1 MCLFDMAA
9 ETRPISEPLEAAIP
23 IAYQRLGL
31 PVLLHVLLKV
41 LLERELLATQRAR
54 VPNFQVLS
62 LVVSMQTRQLVVLL
76 ITSLVP
82 ALELSLQ
89 HRLLSL

>member
-9 ETRPISEPLEAAIP
+9 ETRPIPEPFEAAIP

-31 PVLLHVLLKV
+31 SVLLHVFNKV
-41 LLERELLATQRAR
+41 LLERELLAAQRAG
-54 VPNFQVLS
+54 VPYLQVLG

-82 ALELSLQ
+82 ALELAM
-89 HRLLSL
+89 